1 MRTKEIEIVQS
12 FNNAINEGNVE
23 LLSSL
28 MAEDHTFVDAS
39 GTPHSGVKEMT
50 EGWKDFFRM
59 FPDYKNNFEN
69 ILQDGNLVVALGT
82 ACGTYNGNRGLI
94 PKNRIEW
101 TAAWKALVEND
112 KIKVWQVYTD
122 WTEAIKIIEEDQKAD
137 KSAKSRNEP

>member
-1 MRTKEIEIVQS
+1 METKEIRIVQT

-28 MAEDHTFVDAS
+28 MTEDHTFIDAS
-39 GTPHSGVKEMT
+39 GAAHSGVKEMT

-59 FPDYKNNFEN
+59 FPDYKNKFES

-94 PKNRIEW
+94 PENRIEW
-101 TAAWKALVEND
+101 TAAWKAIVEND
-112 KIKVWQVYTD
+112 KIKLWQVYTD
-122 WTEAIKIIEEDQKAD
+122 WTEGIKIIEEDQKAD
-137 KSAKSRNEP
+137 KSANQTQ